1 MTKCM
6 NMECSMRRRN
16 LREVSYC
23 HYVITNIIYC
33 SHAHMS
39 VILASRHVSQLILAS
54 HCLFPLLEGS
64 QLAQHASSDEAHG
77 AVDSA
82 SGLLCHQ
89 GSGVL
94 AKLRRKRWV
103 LAMYQPQRCRTH
115 WGRSPPHATNSVRR
129 RDEVGVLMPCHQ
141 SSRWRLARSPFHVF
155 LT

>member
-6 NMECSMRRRN
+6 TMECSMRRRT
-16 LREVSYC
+16 LREATYC

-33 SHAHMS
+33 SHAHTS
-39 VILASRHVSQLILAS
+39 VILASRYSSQFVLTIHS
-54 HCLFPLLEGS
+54 LFPLLEGS
-64 QLAQHASSDEAHG
+64 HLAQHASSDEAHG

-82 SGLLCHQ
+82 SGLLCHH

-103 LAMYQPQRCRTH
+103 LAMYQPQRRRTD
-115 WGRSPPHATNSVRR
+115 WGRLPPHATNSARGR

-141 SSRWRLARSPFHVF
+141 SSR
-155 LT
+155 